1 MFVSGQHLVLGQ
13 QQQMMGGSVLTV
25 DNVSGG
31 QQQPQLSTGGA
42 AGIAARLQTQ
52 STGSSY
58 DSQGLTALPNRLVK
72 QWHQQV
78 NLDLRNHLVHKL

>member
-1 MFVSGQHLVLGQ
+1 MLGQQHQQ

-31 QQQPQLSTGGA
+31 QLQPQLSGGA